1 MQRIAS
7 FRRNLT
13 RRTFVIFAL
22 VAAAA
27 FSLPLVACAS
37 TPNTARHADPDLDAT
52 NSAKNS
58 YRYSPETWSSI
69 TDAQEAG
76 VQFEGEDGVKA
87 FIRIPGDAFGID
99 VFNGVMGGSTNMTAS
114 EVKLFAKEPVELP
127 DGSFVFP
134 PIAEAQNFQSNG
146 ADVRLAEAERL
157 KQFVEYSKV
166 FTPAQI
172 EHARQETERLKAAG
186 DIAGAILDAALRV
199 AFPVP

>member
-1 MQRIAS
+1 MQG
-7 FRRNLT
+7 FT
-13 RRTFVIFAL
+13 RPGHSLKSRTIVLF
-22 VAAAA
+22 AAAA
-27 FSLPLVACAS
+27 AVLLSLPLAACAS
-37 TPNTARHADPDLDAT
+37 TPNTARHRDADLDAT

-76 VQFEGEDGVKA
+76 VQFEGEAGVKA

-99 VFNGVMGGSTNMTAS
+99 VVNGVMGGSTNMTAS
-114 EVKLFAKEPVELP
+114 EVKLYASEPVEMP
-127 DGSFVFP
+127 DGTFVFP
-134 PIAEAQNFQSNG
+134 PIAEAKNFQSNG

-157 KQFVEYSKV
+157 KQFVEYTKV